1 MPGRGGVASYGA
13 PWGNSEEIV
22 VDSLHNLRY
31 RRLRLRKRIKGLP
44 PAGAYLRGHYDS
56 DSGRT
61 RHKRHHRYH
70 DDRDAAS
77 RRPDPGKPPGGA
89 GLRRRADQPGA
100 AHPRRR
106 VRWRPD
112 AGTARRAAV
121 FYWVSGFGIT
131 VGYHRY
137 FTHGSFKAKT
147 GLRVALA
154 IAGSLAMEGPVIT
167 WVSDHRRHHKYS
179 DKEGD
184 PHSPWRY
191 GDNAR
196 ALAKG
201 LFYAHMIWLFDPNQT
216 SQQKFSPDL
225 LADSKIRKVDKAFGP
240 LVAVTLLLPALIG
253 GLWGMSWQAA
263 ITAFFWASLVRI
275 TLLHHVTWSINSICH
290 VFGNKDFEARD
301 RSRNV
306 SWLAIASFGE
316 SWHNLHH
323 ADPTCARH
331 GALKGQ
337 IDQSAR
343 VIWAFEKL
351 GWAYD
356 VRWPEEA
363 RLSAKRPVTATRS
376 LGGMTKRG
384 EKAAKP
390 VKPAD
395 RTAA

>member
-1 MPGRGGVASYGA
+1 MSPSPEARVVSGSSGTTTVAAPPSDGVTEAVRPQVRPALPDLDDEQMSRA
-13 PWGNSEEIV
+13 QQALVAVFVFVPTLALVAAIPFAWGWGLGWHDIV
-22 VDSLHNLRY
+22 
-31 RRLRLRKRIKGLP
+31 I
-44 PAGAYLRGHYDS
+44 
-56 DSGRT
+56 
-61 RHKRHHRYH
+61 
-70 DDRDAAS
+70 
-77 RRPDPGKPPGGA
+77 
-89 GLRRRADQPGA
+89 
-100 AHPRRR
+100 
-106 VRWRPD
+106 
-112 AGTARRAAV
+112 AAV
-121 FYWVSGFGIT
+121 FYWLSGLGVT

-137 FTHGSFKAKT
+137 FTHLSFKAKPW
-147 GLRVALA
+147 LRVVMA

-179 DKEGD
+179 DREGD

-191 GDNAR
+191 GNDAK

-201 LFYAHMIWLFDPNQT
+201 LLYAHLLWLFDPNQT
-216 SQQKFSPDL
+216 SKEKFSPDL
-225 LADSKIRKVDKAFGP
+225 LADSKIRKVDDAFIAIVG
-240 LVAVTLLLPALIG
+240 VSLLLPALIG
-253 GLWGMSWQAA
+253 GLWGMSWHGA

-275 TLLHHVTWSINSICH
+275 ALLHHVTWSINSICH
-290 VFGNKDFEARD
+290 TFGTKDWDARD
-301 RSRNV
+301 WSRNV

-356 VRWPEEA
+356 VRWPDEA
-363 RLSAKRPVTATRS
+363 RLASKRSATATRS

-384 EKAAKP
+384 SKVGGAAKP
-390 VKPAD
+390 SKQGD